1 MKELLVKPAGS
12 ALVPDFEA
20 LEGGVLR
27 FIGRKHDP
35 TLGKNGGW
43 VPIEQPVTVPYR
55 IEYVQELNAGA
66 LIPADEA
73 TAKVA
78 GVAFALAKKA

>member
-1 MKELLVKPAGS
+1 MKELLVKPSGS

-27 FIGRKHDP
+27 FIGRRHDP
-35 TLGKNGGW
+35 SLGKNGGW
-43 VPIEQPVTVPYR
+43 VPVEQPVSVPYR
-55 IEYVQELNAGA
+55 IEYVQEIKAGA

-73 TAKVA
+73 TAKAA
-78 GVAFALAKKA
+78 GVAFVSAKKA

>member
-1 MKELLVKPAGS
+1 
-12 ALVPDFEA
+12 
-20 LEGGVLR
+20 
-27 FIGRKHDP
+27 
-35 TLGKNGGW
+35 

-73 TAKVA
+73 TAKAA